1 VDGTVIEAWA
11 SQKSFQRKGD
21 PPDTDG
27 RNFHGQTRTKLV
39 NVHQF
44 TSINDAKAKIE
55 AWRVDYNQRRPHSS
69 LGHLTPNEFAQQRQL
84 ARATQAAFL

>member
-1 VDGTVIEAWA
+1 
-11 SQKSFQRKGD
+11 
-21 PPDTDG
+21 
-27 RNFHGQTRTKLV
+27 V

-84 ARATQAAFL
+84 AARGTSAGFEPAIS